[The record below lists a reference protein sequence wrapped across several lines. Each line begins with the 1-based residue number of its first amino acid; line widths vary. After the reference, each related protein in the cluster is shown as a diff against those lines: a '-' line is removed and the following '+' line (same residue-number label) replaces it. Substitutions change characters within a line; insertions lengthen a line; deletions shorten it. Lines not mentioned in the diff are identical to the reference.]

1 MRHMTPTMAA
11 KVKRIDE
18 EVLKL
23 ADSDGARPSGCQA
36 AEDQTRDSHER
47 ERGSGEDK
55 SKACSNGS
63 TFCSHVNSPP
73 VRSLRM
79 LAHTHTHGKNK
90 KNQPPE
96 GTVGHASDRACPYRR
111 SFVTAE
117 LARR

>member
-1 MRHMTPTMAA
+1 MAA

-18 EVLKL
+18 EVLKS

-47 ERGSGEDK
+47 ERERERREDK

-73 VRSLRM
+73 VRSLRT
-79 LAHTHTHGKNK
+79 LAHTHTRQK
-90 KNQPPE
+90 
-96 GTVGHASDRACPYRR
+96 
-111 SFVTAE
+111 
-117 LARR
+117 